1 MKINLVKVSIVL
13 VALLLFQWWL
23 MSYSVVPFAEF
34 SDQNRVTDQISNQDQ
49 IVLKK
54 TNEVIWYFSGWVPDS
69 IERKFYQFSRVRQN
83 IINLGGSSLIDE
95 DVPLLNIPDFIIYAP
110 RAFQLGL
117 LGPLPRFWTG
127 EGSSSAMTMARKI
140 VGVTTIFYYICL
152 VGLIKSIQMFWR
164 NPGFLAIIVICISAI
179 MLYSYT
185 HPNTGALLRYR
196 YVFYMLLV
204 SFGLAYVVQ
213 RLQIWIKSRDDRK
226 KVL

>member
-1 MKINLVKVSIVL
+1 
-13 VALLLFQWWL
+13 

-34 SDQNRVTDQISNQDQ
+34 SDQNRVTDQVLNQDNE
-49 IVLKK
+49 IVW
-54 TNEVIWYFSGWVPDS
+54 VFSEWVPDS
-69 IERKFYQFSRVRQN
+69 IERKFYQLSRIRQN
-83 IINLGGSSLIDE
+83 IINLGGNSLIDE
-95 DVPLLNIPDFIIYAP
+95 DVKLLAISDFIIYAP

-152 VGLIKSIQMFWR
+152 VGLIKSIQMFR
-164 NPGFLAIIVICISAI
+164 RDPAFLAIIVICIFAI

-185 HPNTGALLRYR
+185 HPNTGAFLRYR

-204 SFGLAYVVQ
+204 SFGLAYIVQ
-213 RLQIWIKSRDDRK
+213 MLQIWIKSRDDRK
-226 KVL
+226 KFL